1 MYGRTIYYFELL
13 LYLIFLAFFTTFS
26 IYTSEPYVK
35 NYIELGSESE
45 AKLTICNATGINDN
59 TKSGVSV
66 FLEIG
71 IFGISFISLLIELFQ
86 LLRVSNS
93 EESNKNWLILNKV
106 FFRVAGNTFN

>member
-35 NYIELGSESE
+35 KYIELGSESE
-45 AKLTICNATGINDN
+45 ELTICNATGINDN

-93 EESNKNWLILNKV
+93 EKSNKNWLILKKV
-106 FFRVAGNTFN
+106 IFRVAGNTFN